1 MSIRISCPSCRAA
14 FLTADERLGQS
25 VECPKC
31 GAEQVVPSTVLA
43 SPSEATAE
51 AGTVWVARDGPPD
64 DDERPRRRLLGPV
77 LLVLLPLVVLSM
89 LVAWPRLRGL
99 GRPEAPQTPI
109 DPVQQV
115 ATIYLEAMVASNP
128 LVLNQWGTIAEPPA
142 IRSFQAPRH
151 DRGGDR
157 DVRGSFAPI
166 AALHARIDEDFTF
179 DPKLGRFQPRNPLG
193 PAAETLDALHAAKAK
208 MEREKVYE
216 KMASADLDEVVDS
229 VTAFGKVFSD
239 MAEGTLAPAKLL
251 PTYAQLVEQS
261 RPPLSPDARELALDY
276 ATNRES
282 WDALLKRPFLTLKA
296 DGPFRLE
303 RAEVTAP
310 VYNAL
315 GSSGDPPTTLRL
327 TLTRFRLEGIDTG
340 WKVSSARREG
350 GTDARDSSPGS
361 STPATSHPAGE
372 VPLPSH

>member
-1 MSIRISCPSCRAA
+1 
-14 FLTADERLGQS
+14 
-25 VECPKC
+25 
-31 GAEQVVPSTVLA
+31 
-43 SPSEATAE
+43 
-51 AGTVWVARDGPPD
+51 
-64 DDERPRRRLLGPV
+64 
-77 LLVLLPLVVLSM
+77 M
-89 LVAWPRLRGL
+89 LVA
-99 GRPEAPQTPI
+99 AF
-109 DPVQQV
+109 
-115 ATIYLEAMVASNP
+115 
-128 LVLNQWGTIAEPPA
+128 VLL
-142 IRSFQAPRH
+142 S
-151 DRGGDR
+151 
-157 DVRGSFAPI
+157 VSFAPI

-179 DPKLGRFQPRNPLG
+179 DPKLGRFQPKNPLA

-261 RPPLSPDARELALDY
+261 RPPLSPDAQELALDY

-303 RAEVTAP
+303 RAEVNAP
-310 VYNAL
+310 VFNAL

-327 TLTRFRLEGIDTG
+327 TLTRFRLEGIDTD
-340 WKVSSARREG
+340 WKVTSARREE
-350 GTDARDSSPGS
+350 GTGARDSSPES
-361 STPATSHPAGE
+361 STPAVSHSAGDA
-372 VPLPSH
+372 PSPSH

>member
-1 MSIRISCPSCRAA
+1 MSIRLTCPSCHAA
-14 FLTADERLGQS
+14 FLTADDRLGQS

-31 GAEQVVPSTVLA
+31 GAEQVVPTTVLA
-43 SPSEATAE
+43 SPTEATAGAE
-51 AGTVWVARDGPPD
+51 ATVWVARDDPQ
-64 DDERPRRRLLGPV
+64 DDERPRRRLLGPIV
-77 LLVLLPLVVLSM
+77 LVLLPLVVLSL
-89 LVAWPRLRGL
+89 LVAWPRIRGL
-99 GRPEAPQTPI
+99 GRPEAPKTPR
-109 DPVQQV
+109 DPVEQV
-115 ATIYLEAMVASNP
+115 ATTYLEALVAGNP
-128 LVLNQWGTIAEPPA
+128 LVLDQLGTIAEPPA
-142 IRSFQAPRH
+142 IRSFGSPRH
-151 DRGGDR
+151 DQGADR

-166 AALHARIDEDFTF
+166 AALHARIDEDYTF

-239 MAEGTLAPAKLL
+239 MAVGTLAPAKLL

-261 RPPLSPDARELALDY
+261 RPTLPPDARELALDY
-276 ATNRES
+276 AANLAS

-296 DGPFRLE
+296 DGPFHLE

-310 VYNAL
+310 ALNAL
-315 GSSGDPPTTLRL
+315 GSSGDPPITLRL

-340 WKVSSARREG
+340 WKVTAARREG
-350 GTDARDSSPGS
+350 ETATEGSSPVS
-361 STPATSHPAGE
+361 STSGASHPAGDA
-372 VPLPSH
+372 PSSSP